1 MFVILVIFDYF
12 DTHKPPWSADENDE
26 IIEFISTSFLL
37 EYITLF
43 KFILMS

>member
-1 MFVILVIFDYF
+1 MFVILVMFDYF
-12 DTHKPPWSADENDE
+12 DAHKSPWSADENDE
-26 IIEFISTSFLL
+26 IIDFISISFLL